1 MHSDK
6 ELLDIYIEMQKEIKP
21 TLSIEV
27 GAFDADYSKAMA
39 KLGIE
44 CFAFEASPFIH
55 NRFKNDMEGI
65 SYINKAVSDKEGSIK
80 FELIAHQDPNKIG
93 HNSIKHRNEDLN
105 YLYVDIESITLNS
118 YFKDR
123 VDEKIA
129 LWIDCEGA
137 NKEVLIGA
145 SHILPSVESIL
156 IETEDVDF
164 WKDQWL
170 HEDVVKFLS
179 LFGFYIVEERE
190 SLIKQRNVIFRKTRG
205 I

>member
-6 ELLDIYIEMQKEIKP
+6 ELLDIYIEMQKDLKP

-44 CFAFEASPFIH
+44 CFAFEASPFIY

-65 SYINKAVSDKEGSIK
+65 SYINKAVSDKNETIQ
-80 FELIAHQDPNKIG
+80 FQLIAHQDPNKIG
-93 HNSIKHRNEDLN
+93 HNSIKNRNEDLN
-105 YLYVDIESITLNS
+105 YLYVDVESITLNS

-123 VDEKIA
+123 SDERIC

-137 NKEVLIGA
+137 NKEVLLGA
-145 SHILPSVESIL
+145 TNILPSVSTIL
-156 IETEDVDF
+156 IETEDIDF

-170 HEDVVKFLS
+170 HEDVVRFLS
-179 LFGFYIVEERE
+179 LFGFEVLEERP
-190 SLIKQRNVIFRKTRG
+190 SLIKQRNVIFKKRG
-205 I
+205 L

>member
-1 MHSDK
+1 MHSDLD
-6 ELLDIYIEMQKEIKP
+6 LLEIYLKLQETIKP

-39 KLGIE
+39 KSGVE
-44 CFAFEASPFIH
+44 CYAFEASPFIY

-65 SYINKAVSDKEGSIK
+65 SYINKAVSNKNDTIQ

-93 HNSIKHRNEDLN
+93 HNSIKNRNENLN
-105 YLYVDIESITLNS
+105 YFYVDVESITLNS

-123 VDEKIA
+123 TNERIS

-145 SHILPSVESIL
+145 TDILPSVSTIL
-156 IETEDVDF
+156 IETEDIDF

-170 HEDVVKFLS
+170 HEDVVRFLS
-179 LFGFYIVEERE
+179 LFGFEVIEERP
-190 SLIKQRNVIFRKTRG
+190 SLLKQRNVIFKKRG
-205 I
+205 L